1 MTGKE
6 LREKLAGRIKI
17 TEAAKMLGISQ
28 PALTQ
33 ALNAQDVKTGLVE
46 KFAKILNLPVSYFFE
61 PEPKTIINQ
70 GDSSTAYANNGDVH
84 VSRGNSDAAGGPIGS
99 SLVYLAELIAKQE
112 AVLADTK
119 SLRADFI
126 SAVAELNQATAQN
139 KILLTRLARFL
150 DTETQN
156 YGLAADSLPQNS
168 TKKVDK
174 PKI

>member
-1 MTGKE
+1 MTGE
-6 LREKLAGRIKI
+6 QLRGKIKATGLSISEVARKLGTGHQNLI
-17 TEAAKMLGISQ
+17 
-28 PALTQ
+28 Q
-33 ALNAQDVKTGLVE
+33 ALAAQDVKTGLIE
-46 KFAKILNLPVSYFFE
+46 KLSRALDLPLSYFYE

-84 VSRGNSDAAGGPIGS
+84 VSRDNSDAAGGPIGS

-112 AVLADTK
+112 SALADTK

-126 SAVAELNQATAQN
+126 SAIAELNQATAQN

-150 DTETQN
+150 DTEAQN

-168 TKKVDK
+168 IKKVD
-174 PKI
+174 

>member
-1 MTGKE
+1 MTGE
-6 LREKLAGRIKI
+6 QLRGKIKATGLSISEVARKLGTGHQNLI
-17 TEAAKMLGISQ
+17 
-28 PALTQ
+28 Q
-33 ALNAQDVKTGLVE
+33 ALAAQDVKTGLIE
-46 KFAKILNLPVSYFFE
+46 KLSRALDLPLSYFYE

-112 AVLADTK
+112 SALADTK

-126 SAVAELNQATAQN
+126 SAIAELNQATAQN

-150 DTETQN
+150 DTEAQN

-168 TKKVDK
+168 IKKVD
-174 PKI
+174 